1 MSKLLSY
8 VRPQTQELIRR
19 LLEPR
24 RFYPDCCRCVTGRQD
39 DAGGTGGEAVRPADS
54 LCDVRTSQPYAASS
68 GLNSNGRRRGSLTD
82 AADTDGALLVLD
94 EVQKVQAGRR
104 RSSTCGM
111 PTPVPITLTV
121 NHGVTKSV
129 YFLDPDG
136 NELEVYSDNPAEEV
150 KTFENPYAGVENLEF
165 AQEYRGSAI

>member
-1 MSKLLSY
+1 M
-8 VRPQTQELIRR
+8 RRIR
-19 LLEPR
+19 
-24 RFYPDCCRCVTGRQD
+24 TGRSWFS
-39 DAGGTGGEAVRPADS
+39 TR
-54 LCDVRTSQPYAASS
+54 C
-68 GLNSNGRRRGSLTD
+68 RRS
-82 AADTDGALLVLD
+82 
-94 EVQKVQAGRR
+94 QAGRR

-150 KTFENPYAGVENLEF
+150 KTFENPYASVENLEF
-165 AQEYRGSAI
+165 AQEDPGFRDLMQQGATE